1 MTDALVFRPE
11 SPEENLTEPQRSDGE
26 ELESGSLRWF
36 EIQSTERRSPE
47 GWTSSQEQVNQP
59 ERSRELEGQ
68 ENWIDM
74 QDKKKDDDDD
84 DDDVIYE
91 SEDQLKE
98 GDGSLADDE
107 DDGCDYN
114 QQETWTSEKARLVF
128 TPTVMILK
136 PTSNQEDLNE
146 SNMIREEIKMEK
158 IPIHN
163 LHMNQSEHFY
173 PQWIDEIDKPKD
185 RCCGEIIKLCLCVT
199 SAAVI
204 FPLLTWGGYELLP
217 FNTPPLNSAPLRLL
231 YTLRCAFFAI
241 IPIVLGVLVQGV
253 SRLKFG
259 TLKPLFDGIL
269 RNREVGVHSYYVRE
283 SLHLYLLYFLQL
295 AVIATYAQQEVL
307 KLVPMLAI
315 IFVFGRL
322 IYWVCAVFGSSMRAF
337 GFGLSFLPLLP
348 LLGANIYFICSA
360 EGKEVM
366 FDVAPPTTAP
376 PPKQR
381 WWG

>member
-11 SPEENLTEPQRSDGE
+11 SPEENLTEPQRSDGD

-36 EIQSTERRSPE
+36 EIQSTERGSPE
-47 GWTSSQEQVNQP
+47 GRTSSQEQMNQP
-59 ERSRELEGQ
+59 ERSSELKGQ

-74 QDKKKDDDDD
+74 QDKKKDDNDDDEDDD
-84 DDDVIYE
+84 DE

-107 DDGCDYN
+107 DDGCDDDL
-114 QQETWTSEKARLVF
+114 QETWTSEKARLVF

-146 SNMIREEIKMEK
+146 SNMIQMEK
-158 IPIHN
+158 VPLHN
-163 LHMNQSEHFY
+163 LHMNQSEHFH
-173 PQWIDEIDKPKD
+173 PQWIDEIDKPK
-185 RCCGEIIKLCLCVT
+185 
-199 SAAVI
+199 
-204 FPLLTWGGYELLP
+204 
-217 FNTPPLNSAPLRLL
+217 
-231 YTLRCAFFAI
+231 
-241 IPIVLGVLVQGV
+241 GVLVQGV

-283 SLHLYLLYFLQL
+283 SLHLYLLYFMQL
-295 AVIATYAQQEVL
+295 AVMATYAQQEVL
-307 KLVPMLAI
+307 KLVPMLTI

-322 IYWVCAVFGSSMRAF
+322 IYWVCAVFGSSVRAF

-360 EGKEVM
+360 EGQEVM